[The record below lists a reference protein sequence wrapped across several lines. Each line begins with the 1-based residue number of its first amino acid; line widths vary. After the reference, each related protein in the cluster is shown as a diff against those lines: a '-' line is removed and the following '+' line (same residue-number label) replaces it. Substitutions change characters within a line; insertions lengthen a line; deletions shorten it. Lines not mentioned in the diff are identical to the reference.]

1 MTIRDKKVWLLDIE
15 ALDGQGTPT
24 ILRYSNDEY
33 EGDEFYD
40 VRLKQPGLY
49 QEGLFSGNVFP
60 SSRSSFGVS
69 QIINNDGALDDLVN
83 YAIDGRNVTLSFYDG
98 TSVIEAFKGVS
109 QRFEF
114 GNRYVS
120 LRLRN
125 PIDVLNIS
133 RDFNEYTGDNI
144 PPNGLEG
151 TEDTI
156 KGNPKP
162 RLYGEGRNIEP
173 VLVNEQKL
181 IYQVS
186 DINATILKVYDSGN
200 ELENYGNYASLS
212 DLENTPVNPDEW
224 DGWLPPKGT
233 YKSYQG
239 FVRLGVQPSGTLSVD
254 ADGPQTL
261 LGDVTSSIVTESG
274 KSVSMGVTELNSLG
288 NCRKFAVSEET
299 YADMLD
305 SLVQSAGAYWRI
317 LSSGDV
323 EIGFLPIP
331 NELNAVFAIEDYM
344 TLNISRSGNGAGNNG
359 LPVYRIEIKADRIE
373 STQDNFVGV
382 VGESFKQRLSQQYR
396 KASAQDNSVRQRH
409 ILSEEFSVTSDLS
422 SLTSAQ
428 TVANRLLEIV
438 GVRRDTVEVEIA
450 LSKEVVDLP
459 LLSTV
464 MLNTTRLGY
473 SDGRAMLVV
482 QKTYNP
488 VKNKLSLTLFG

>member
-24 ILRYSNDEY
+24 TLRYSNDEY

-49 QEGLFSGNVFP
+49 QEGLFSGGVFP

-98 TSVIEAFKGVS
+98 TNVIEAFKGVA

-114 GNRYVS
+114 GERYIS

-125 PIDVLNIS
+125 PIDALNIA
-133 RDFNEYTGDNI
+133 RDFNEYAGDNVA
-144 PPNGLEG
+144 PNGLEG

-162 RLYGEGRNIEP
+162 RLYGEARNVQP

-186 DINATILKVYDSGN
+186 DIDATILKVYDSGN
-200 ELENYGNYASLS
+200 ELENAGTYASLS
-212 DLENTPVNPDEW
+212 DLENTPVDPNEW
-224 DGWLPPKGT
+224 DEWLPPQGSF
-233 YKSYQG
+233 KSYQG
-239 FVRLGVQPSGTLSVD
+239 YIRLGVQPSGTLSVD

-261 LGDVTSSIVTESG
+261 LGDVTSSIITEAG
-274 KSVSMGVTELNSLG
+274 RSVSMGVSELNSLG
-288 NCRKFAVSEET
+288 NCRKIAVAEET
-299 YADMLD
+299 YANMLD

-317 LSSGDV
+317 LSSGDI
-323 EIGFLPIP
+323 EIGLLPIP
-331 NELNAVFAIEDYM
+331 NESNAVFDIEDYM
-344 TLNISRSGNGAGNNG
+344 TLSISRSGNGAGDNG
-359 LPVYRIEIKADRIE
+359 LPVYRVEIEADRIE

-382 VGESFKQRLSQQYR
+382 VSESFKQRLSNQYR
-396 KASAQDNSVRQRH
+396 KASAQDLSVRQRH
-409 ILSEEFSVTSDLS
+409 ILSEEFNVTSDLS
-422 SLTSAQ
+422 SLSSAQ
-428 TVANRLLEIV
+428 TVANNLLSIMSA
-438 GVRRDTVEVEIA
+438 RRDTVEVDLA
-450 LSKEVVDLP
+450 LSKEIVDLP

-464 MLNTTRLGY
+464 MLNTTSLGY
-473 SDGRAMLVV
+473 SNGRAMLVV

-488 VKNKLSLTLFG
+488 VKNKMSLTLFG